1 MYVYEA
7 VYVLTVPE
15 LYGLL
20 RENCIQM
27 LVFEKK
33 LGGKFSNNDVLRLL
47 TVPIFLEGTKN
58 LIVSNFLKLGS
69 FEILFERCNKVFNLF
84 LSEVKY
90 MQNIKRNLKRNLCTY
105 VNVAHITETECIT

>member
-1 MYVYEA
+1 MQAWMYVYEA

-33 LGGKFSNNDVLRLL
+33 LGGQFSNNDVLRLL
-47 TVPIFLEGTKN
+47 TVPIFWEGIKN
-58 LIVSNFLKLGS
+58 LKKSPILVWRNFKKKVGDFFKL
-69 FEILFERCNKVFNLF
+69 
-84 LSEVKY
+84 
-90 MQNIKRNLKRNLCTY
+90 
-105 VNVAHITETECIT
+105 VAFS